1 MLQRKLRGNS
11 APGPSGY
18 IQPSISSS
26 DRFAFLLLLR
36 LHLEKAKILF
46 EEIILNRLSISK
58 KLPSSLVSV
67 FHYYCC
73 SLCFPYLFLFFSIF
87 SDSDTTAYLITW
99 DRNVPLSRMCSLHTN
114 TRDAKSPQVFGC
126 EQSHATLL
134 YFSAMGKNK
143 ILEQRGGFSAIRE
156 HSARCDWHN
165 TCLPALWSCS
175 WVILHSL
182 SGACI
187 YSSEFLMQK

>member
-18 IQPSISSS
+18 IQPSISSN
-26 DRFAFLLLLR
+26 DRFAFLLLFR
-36 LHLEKAKILF
+36 LHLEKTKILF

-87 SDSDTTAYLITW
+87 SDPDTTSLPETGMYLSPGCAAYTPTPEMQNLL
-99 DRNVPLSRMCSLHTN
+99 RCLAVSR
-114 TRDAKSPQVFGC
+114 
-126 EQSHATLL
+126 
-134 YFSAMGKNK
+134 AMPHFCVSQLWERTKYLNR
-143 ILEQRGGFSAIRE
+143 EEGF
-156 HSARCDWHN
+156 
-165 TCLPALWSCS
+165 
-175 WVILHSL
+175 
-182 SGACI
+182 
-187 YSSEFLMQK
+187 QQ

>member
-18 IQPSISSS
+18 IQPSISSN
-26 DRFAFLLLLR
+26 DRFVFLLLLR

-46 EEIILNRLSISK
+46 EEIILNRLSVSK
-58 KLPSSLVSV
+58 KPPSSLVSV
-67 FHYYCC
+67 FHFSL

-87 SDSDTTAYLITW
+87 SDPDTTAYLITR

-134 YFSAMGKNK
+134 CFSAMGKNK

-156 HSARCDWHN
+156 HSARCD
-165 TCLPALWSCS
+165 
-175 WVILHSL
+175 
-182 SGACI
+182 
-187 YSSEFLMQK
+187 